1 MWVKDILG
9 DAYEARTLPLPDD
22 ENGELVATLVRRRAG
37 QSTRAVLY
45 VHGYNDYFFQTHLA
59 DFFVSL
65 GYTFYA
71 IDLRRSGRSLRPGQ
85 TPSMVDS
92 VAEYF
97 VELDEAARIIR
108 EEDGHDILVVNAHS
122 TGGLTTSMWAHK
134 LQGTGTIT
142 ALTLNSPFFDLNAN
156 WFLRRVAPV
165 VLAPMGRRQP
175 MRSLP
180 AGLSSVYGD
189 SVHVDRKGAWNF
201 DTAWKPI
208 EGIPTRLGWLVAIT
222 HAQRRLRR
230 GLNIDVPVLV
240 TASTASYKRPEWS
253 DDATRMD
260 SVLDVAHIAE
270 YSRALGPDVTFIEVP
285 DGLHDL
291 ALSAEESRQ
300 FYFDTLQEWLNAHV
314 G

>member
-22 ENGELVATLVRRRAG
+22 GNGELVATLVRRRAG
-37 QSTRAVLY
+37 KSTRAVLY

-92 VAEYF
+92 VSEYF
-97 VELDEAARIIR
+97 TELDEAARIIR

-122 TGGLTTSMWAHK
+122 TGGLTTSLWAHR
-134 LQGTGTIT
+134 LQGTGIIT

-165 VLAPMGRRQP
+165 VLAPVGRRQP
-175 MRSLP
+175 MRVVP
-180 AGLSSVYGD
+180 AGLSTVYGD
-189 SVHVDRKGAWNF
+189 SLHIDRKGSWRF
-201 DTAWKPI
+201 DTSWKPL

-222 HAQRRLRR
+222 HAQRRLRK
-230 GLNIDVPVLV
+230 GLNIDIPVLV
-240 TASTASYKRPEWS
+240 TASTASYKSPEWS

-260 SVLDVAHIAE
+260 AVLDVEHIAE

-291 ALSAEESRQ
+291 ALSAEEARQ
-300 FYFDTLQEWLNAHV
+300 LYFDTLQEWLNAHV

>member
-22 ENGELVATLVRRRAG
+22 EHGELVATLVRRRAG

-71 IDLRRSGRSLRPGQ
+71 LDLRRSGRSLRPGQ

-92 VAEYF
+92 VSEYF
-97 VELDEAARIIR
+97 TELDEAARIIR

-122 TGGLTTSMWAHK
+122 TGGLTTSLWAHK
-134 LQGTGTIT
+134 LQGTGIIT

-165 VLAPMGRRQP
+165 VLAPVGRRQP
-175 MRSLP
+175 MRVVP
-180 AGLSSVYGD
+180 AGLSTVYGD
-189 SVHVDRKGAWNF
+189 SLHIDRKGSWRF
-201 DTAWKPI
+201 DTAWKPL

-222 HAQRRLRR
+222 HAQRRLRK
-230 GLNIDVPVLV
+230 GLNIDIPVLV
-240 TASTASYKRPEWS
+240 TASTASYKSPEWS

-260 SVLDVAHIAE
+260 AVLDVEHIAE
-270 YSRALGPDVTFIEVP
+270 FARALGPDVTFIEVP

-291 ALSAEESRQ
+291 ALSAEEARQ
-300 FYFDTLQEWLNAHV
+300 LYFDTLQEWLNAHV